1 MTCNYVTCI
10 CSDSFPS
17 TGFNTLAQTEP
28 KSTFPNLIGPISD
41 SLSKGI
47 IRNTGLNYSI

>member
-1 MTCNYVTCI
+1 MTCNYVMYL

-28 KSTFPNLIGPISD
+28 KSTFPNLIGLISD